1 MAYKFQ
7 MSQALLSGTIE
18 PSLDDTYSLGS
29 AGAKWQDIYIDGT
42 AHLDA
47 INYNGTL
54 VSATAAELNYLD
66 NDDLSAADLQK
77 LADVTSTAAE
87 LNYVDTTAGTAA
99 ASKAVVL
106 NAGGGTTGIVFLTAS
121 FFSGN
126 GSGITNIDVGNL
138 DATGIDTQVQFNQ
151 NGEFGANSGLTYNGS
166 GSLAT
171 TVALSSVAI
180 SGSGALT
187 AGGVVTAGNGFFTVS
202 PVGAVDIN
210 SGAIDGTIIGASAVA
225 AGSFAA
231 VVGTTG
237 VYSAGLS
244 ATSISGSGALSAGGV
259 VTAGNG
265 FFTVSPVGA
274 VDINSGAI
282 DGTII
287 GASAVAAGSFAAVV
301 GTTGVYSAGLTATT
315 ISGSGAAT
323 VLNVTT
329 DKVTAATVDLNGGN
343 IDGTIIGAASVAAGS
358 FAAVVGT
365 TGVYS
370 AGLTATT
377 ISGSGALSSFGN
389 LSVANARMVFDGA
402 DLTLAAGTR
411 IVAVD
416 AEFSGVLTLSG
427 TSDHPVAVATDSI
440 YYLDATSGKL
450 RRDSF
455 ADLATAMAGPGL
467 TATGGVL
474 SSDASPTPNDIG
486 NANAVMVEGF
496 NYSSV
501 VFNAPHSWTTPASPD
516 AGDRVIVKAPSNALT
531 YPLTIVGNAPA
542 VIDGVS
548 SIQLESNDGAVTLTY
563 VGSNKWMI
571 S

>member
-7 MSQALLSGTIE
+7 MSQALLSGSIQ
-18 PSLDDTYSLGS
+18 PSIDGAYSLG
-29 AGAKWQDIYIDGT
+29 AVGAEWQDIYIDGT

-77 LADVTSTAAE
+77 LADVTATAAE

-106 NAGGGTTGIVFLTAS
+106 SAAGGTTGIVFLTAS
-121 FFSGN
+121 YFSGN

-138 DATGIDTQVQFNQ
+138 DATGADTQVQFNQ

-180 SGSGALT
+180 SGSGALS

-202 PVGAVDIN
+202 AVGAVDIN
-210 SGAIDGTIIGASAVA
+210 SGAIDGTIIGANAVA

-231 VVGTTG
+231 VAGTTG
-237 VYSAGLS
+237 TYSAGLS
-244 ATSISGSGALSAGGV
+244 
-259 VTAGNG
+259 
-265 FFTVSPVGA
+265 
-274 VDINSGAI
+274 
-282 DGTII
+282 
-287 GASAVAAGSFAAVV
+287 
-301 GTTGVYSAGLTATT
+301 ATT

-343 IDGTIIGAASVAAGS
+343 IDGTIIGATSVAAGS

-365 TGVYS
+365 TGTYS
-370 AGLTATT
+370 AGLSATSIT
-377 ISGSGALSSFGN
+377 GSGALTAGGN
-389 LSVANARMVFDGA
+389 LSVANSRMVFDGS
-402 DLTLAAGTR
+402 DLTLAADTR

-416 AEFSGVLTLSG
+416 AEFSGLMTLSG
-427 TSDHPVAVATDSI
+427 TTDHPVVVGSDSV
-440 YYLDATSGKL
+440 YFLDAGSGKVK
-450 RRDSF
+450 RDTF
-455 ADLATAMAGPGL
+455 ADLVAAMAGTGL
-467 TATGGVL
+467 SAAGGVL
-474 SSDASPTPNDIG
+474 SSDASPVPNDIG
-486 NANAVMVEGF
+486 DANAVMVEGF
-496 NYSSV
+496 NWTSAA
-501 VFNAPHSWTTPASPD
+501 FTGARSWTTPASPD

>member
-18 PSLDDTYSLGS
+18 PSIDDTYSLGS
-29 AGAKWQDIYIDGT
+29 AVAKWQDIYIDGT

-210 SGAIDGTIIGASAVA
+210 SGAIDGTIIG
-225 AGSFAA
+225 G
-231 VVGTTG
+231 
-237 VYSAGLS
+237 
-244 ATSISGSGALSAGGV
+244 
-259 VTAGNG
+259 
-265 FFTVSPVGA
+265 
-274 VDINSGAI
+274 
-282 DGTII
+282 
-287 GASAVAAGSFAAVV
+287 SAVAAGSFAAVV

-343 IDGTIIGAASVAAGS
+343 IDGTIIGATSVAAGS

-370 AGLTATT
+370 AGLSATT
-377 ISGSGALSSFGN
+377 ISGSGALSSMGN

-516 AGDRVIVKAPSNALT
+516 AGDRVIVKAPSNALD